1 MAINYMLNE
10 NVMTLHLIVEIIK
23 KIFLYKKWV
32 TFHLIVIVEIK

>member
-23 KIFLYKKWV
+23 KIFLYKNESLS
-32 TFHLIVIVEIK
+32 TLLS